1 MFDNSCLR
9 RGAEWAKSQNHFI
22 VRDGLRDGLR
32 VCVNPEKMVHIPSVS
47 ACGDLVS
54 RALSYN

>member
-1 MFDNSCLR
+1 LTIPAFAAGRNGPNPKITSSC
-9 RGAEWAKSQNHFI
+9 ET
-22 VRDGLRDGLR
+22 
-32 VCVNPEKMVHIPSVS
+32 VCEYVNPEKMVHIPSVS